1 VASTYAVL
9 FWTLT
14 LNGIFNALHV
24 IISTRIA
31 IMLFRAAAKR
41 LPSVAKKAWISLEVK

>member
-1 VASTYAVL
+1 VASTYDVL

-24 IISTRIA
+24 IISTGIA

-41 LPSVAKKAWISLEVK
+41 LSSVAKNAWVSLEAK